1 MNTARSGPPASLYVA
16 GPFSMGYVDFFTF
29 LIPLYG
35 LSLGLDA
42 AEIGILVGARSI
54 LALFLSIH
62 IGVSMDRFGTRRVT
76 LFFVWTGM
84 ALAPLFPL
92 VPGFWALLLLQLV
105 NGAAVSFAWS
115 GAQTLIAQLAEGDA
129 GYIGKFSFFA
139 RLGSTTAPIL
149 AGLVWDFGG
158 AWPAYLFGAAWG
170 AVLTIALL
178 RTPEPE
184 IFRPRAADGTGR
196 ARFRARDALPRASDY
211 VSSIML
217 VVIPAIAVSMAIIS
231 MRNTTYSIQTLVYVV
246 YLEQIGLV
254 GTTIGI
260 LFATAE
266 ISSGFGSFFA
276 GRAMRLGD
284 PQRTML
290 SGTVLSIL
298 LIAMTPLLGGIFA
311 LLLLSQ
317 AIRGWLEG
325 VIQPVILSVQ
335 ARAVGRHQQCA
346 VVGLRQ
352 TGQRLTSIVIPPLMG
367 GIADSGAPDRRQH
380 ANLARGQ
387 YLARAQHGFA
397 ARQVAAGKGDELS
410 RCRRPAHLD
419 PCGAAVIPRFG
430 VLDHD
435 DGVGCARH
443 HPAGRNQR
451 RGAGCDGKLRHR
463 AGSEDLAVQGQ
474 SFRCTF
480 GGAHRIVGTHREPV
494 DAGSIE
500 PGNVDIGDNRTRQYA
515 GGRLRQR
522 HGLGA
527 ERVQIEKPVKPRR
540 SGVAVD
546 DVEKLLLASEA
557 PQSGLNLVH
566 GSNSA
571 VALASSYK

>member
-1 MNTARSGPPASLYVA
+1 MNTARPKPPASLYVA

-35 LSLGLDA
+35 LSLGFDA
-42 AEIGILVGARSI
+42 VEIGILVGARSI

-62 IGVSMDRFGTRRVT
+62 IGVLMDRFGTRRVT

-105 NGAAVSFAWS
+105 SGAAVSFAWS

-149 AGLVWDFGG
+149 AGMVWDFGG
-158 AWPAYLFGAAWG
+158 AWPAYLFAVAWG

-178 RTPEPE
+178 RTQEAE
-184 IFRPRAADGTGR
+184 IFGARPADGTAR

-217 VVIPAIAVSMAIIS
+217 VAIPAVAVSMAIIS
-231 MRNTTYSIQTLVYVV
+231 MRNTTYSIQTSVYVV
-246 YLEQIGLV
+246 YLKEIGLV
-254 GTTIGI
+254 GTIIGV

-266 ISSGFGSFFA
+266 IASGFGSLFA
-276 GRAMRLGD
+276 GRAVRLGD
-284 PQRTML
+284 PLRTML

-298 LIAMTPLLGGIFA
+298 LIAITPLLGGIFS

-317 AIRGWLEG
+317 VIRGWLEG

-335 ARAVGRHQQCA
+335 ARAVGRHQQGA

-367 GIADSGAPDRRQH
+367 GIADRW
-380 ANLARGQ
+380 
-387 YLARAQHGFA
+387 
-397 ARQVAAGKGDELS
+397 
-410 RCRRPAHLD
+410 
-419 PCGAAVIPRFG
+419 G
-430 VLDHD
+430 V
-435 DGVGCARH
+435 
-443 HPAGRNQR
+443 
-451 RGAGCDGKLRHR
+451 
-463 AGSEDLAVQGQ
+463 SE
-474 SFRCTF
+474 SFF
-480 GGAHRIVGTHREPV
+480 I
-494 DAGSIE
+494 
-500 PGNVDIGDNRTRQYA
+500 
-515 GGRLRQR
+515 
-522 HGLGA
+522 LGA
-527 ERVQIEKPVKPRR
+527 LM
-540 SGVAVD
+540 
-546 DVEKLLLASEA
+546 LLLCVPLALLTRRAVRSASRSKAA
-557 PQSGLNLVH
+557 PT
-566 GSNSA
+566 
-571 VALASSYK
+571 LAD

>member
-1 MNTARSGPPASLYVA
+1 MNTARPKPPASLYLA

-42 AEIGILVGARSI
+42 VEIGILVGARSI

-62 IGVSMDRFGTRRVT
+62 IGVLMDRFGTRRVT

-92 VPGFWALLLLQLV
+92 VPGFWAILLLQLV
-105 NGAAVSFAWS
+105 SGAAVSFAWS

-139 RLGSTTAPIL
+139 RLGSTTAPLL
-149 AGLVWDFGG
+149 AGMVWDFGG

-178 RTPEPE
+178 RTQEAE
-184 IFRPRAADGTGR
+184 IFGPRREDGMGR

-211 VSSIML
+211 VSSITL
-217 VVIPAIAVSMAIIS
+217 VAIPAVAVSMAVIS
-231 MRNTTYSIQTLVYVV
+231 MRNTTYSIQTSVYVV

-266 ISSGFGSFFA
+266 IASGFGSLFA
-276 GRAMRLGD
+276 GRAVRLGD
-284 PQRTML
+284 PLRTML

-298 LIAMTPLLGGIFA
+298 LIAMTPLLGGIFT

-317 AIRGWLEG
+317 VIRGWLEG

-335 ARAVGRHQQCA
+335 ARAVGRHQQGA

-367 GIADSGAPDRRQH
+367 AIADH
-380 ANLARGQ
+380 W
-387 YLARAQHGFA
+387 
-397 ARQVAAGKGDELS
+397 
-410 RCRRPAHLD
+410 
-419 PCGAAVIPRFG
+419 G
-430 VLDHD
+430 V
-435 DGVGCARH
+435 
-443 HPAGRNQR
+443 
-451 RGAGCDGKLRHR
+451 
-463 AGSEDLAVQGQ
+463 SE
-474 SFRCTF
+474 SFF
-480 GGAHRIVGTHREPV
+480 V
-494 DAGSIE
+494 
-500 PGNVDIGDNRTRQYA
+500 
-515 GGRLRQR
+515 
-522 HGLGA
+522 LGA
-527 ERVQIEKPVKPRR
+527 LM
-540 SGVAVD
+540 
-546 DVEKLLLASEA
+546 LLLCVPLALLTRRAVRSASRSKA
-557 PQSGLNLVH
+557 
-566 GSNSA
+566 A
-571 VALASSYK
+571 ATLAD

>member
-1 MNTARSGPPASLYVA
+1 MNTVRSRPPASLYVA

-35 LSLGLDA
+35 LSLGFDA

-62 IGVSMDRFGTRRVT
+62 IGVLMDRFGTRRVT
-76 LFFVWTGM
+76 LFFVWMGM

-149 AGLVWDFGG
+149 AGMVWDFGG
-158 AWPAYLFGAAWG
+158 AWPAYLFAATWG

-178 RTPEPE
+178 RTPEAE
-184 IFRPRAADGTGR
+184 IFGARPADGTGR

-217 VVIPAIAVSMAIIS
+217 VAIPAVAVSMAVIS
-231 MRNTTYSIQTLVYVV
+231 MRNTTYSIQTSVYVV
-246 YLEQIGLV
+246 YLKQIGLV
-254 GTTIGI
+254 GTIIGV

-266 ISSGFGSFFA
+266 IASGFGSLFA
-276 GRAMRLGD
+276 GRAVQLGD
-284 PQRTML
+284 PLRTML

-317 AIRGWLEG
+317 VIRGWLEG

-335 ARAVGRHQQCA
+335 ARAVGRHQQGA
-346 VVGLRQ
+346 IVGLRQ

-367 GIADSGAPDRRQH
+367 AIADH
-380 ANLARGQ
+380 W
-387 YLARAQHGFA
+387 
-397 ARQVAAGKGDELS
+397 
-410 RCRRPAHLD
+410 
-419 PCGAAVIPRFG
+419 G
-430 VLDHD
+430 V
-435 DGVGCARH
+435 
-443 HPAGRNQR
+443 
-451 RGAGCDGKLRHR
+451 
-463 AGSEDLAVQGQ
+463 SE
-474 SFRCTF
+474 SFF
-480 GGAHRIVGTHREPV
+480 V
-494 DAGSIE
+494 
-500 PGNVDIGDNRTRQYA
+500 
-515 GGRLRQR
+515 
-522 HGLGA
+522 LGA
-527 ERVQIEKPVKPRR
+527 LMVLLCVPLALLTQRAVHSASR
-540 SGVAVD
+540 SKAD
-546 DVEKLLLASEA
+546 PTLAD
-557 PQSGLNLVH
+557 
-566 GSNSA
+566 
-571 VALASSYK
+571 